1 MHKWA
6 NVHKSSSLDR
16 RSLRSA
22 KSKGS
27 PIEKKIEGIMA
38 MLLDELSMVPADVYH
53 AASLRFAT
61 VRQSR
66 LMLDMGDY
74 LKQWFGK
81 VPIGVQVA
89 DFLQLRPTA
98 QSSLCKWLDA
108 PRATDPAAPQDQS
121 DTEEPMENEATQR
134 TSNASELGRIAFKE
148 SLQRVVHFAGSG
160 VRIWTAACED
170 SFVDA
175 ARRTSGG

>member
-160 VRIWTAACED
+160 VCIWTAACED